1 MKFSFKKGTP
11 KRKDRAEKKPRHDK
25 RRSARPPRGLSYN
38 KYPRRDDTPRRSQH
52 AITCPNCGEGFDLTP
67 KSKPS
72 FDSRPPRRD
81 FGAKRDYRRKDS
93 EDRPR
98 FRKEGR
104 RDFAS
109 KPSQRNKPRS
119 QNFNTVNCS
128 DCGRAS
134 EVPFKPTSNK
144 PVYCNKCFKNKRR

>member
-11 KRKDRAEKKPRHDK
+11 KRKDRAEKKGRKPR
-25 RRSARPPRGLSYN
+25 RRSAQPPRGLSYN
-38 KYPRRDDTPRRSQH
+38 KYPREAPRRASH
-52 AITCPNCGEGFDLTP
+52 GITCPNCGEGFELTP
-67 KSKPS
+67 KGRSQGK
-72 FDSRPPRRD
+72 RD
-81 FGAKRDYRRKDS
+81 FGRKPTFSDQPRGRDRDS
-93 EDRPR
+93 EERSR

-109 KPSQRNKPRS
+109 KPSQRTKPRS
-119 QNFNTVNCS
+119 QSFHTVNCS

-144 PVYCNKCFKNKRR
+144 PVYCDKCFKKKRR